1 MITQNLDLPNI
12 PTTVANH
19 LRSLIISAQLSSGQ
33 KLNEE
38 QLSKRLGI
46 SRPTLRAAFQILENE
61 CLVTSTPRKGTR
73 VKKLSIED
81 LRELYA
87 AREMIECYAI
97 EFIKSKQ
104 TRDLS
109 PLDYSLREASRLSVP
124 KIENIDERLR
134 YLDITSDF
142 HTRLVQITENQ
153 LICQFYRTIA
163 SNLKQ
168 YQFMHLT
175 IPGMGGQSLKYH
187 QEVFSLLKKGAYSSA
202 KKTLVRHFNN
212 TLKDLEELL
221 LS

>member
-1 MITQNLDLPNI
+1 MQNLDLPNI

-19 LRSLIISAQLSSGQ
+19 MRSLIISGQLSSGQ
-33 KLNEE
+33 KLNEV

-61 CLVTSTPRKGTR
+61 CLVASTPRKGTN

-81 LRELYA
+81 LRELYD

-97 EFIKSKQ
+97 DLIESKQ
-104 TRDLS
+104 IKDLS
-109 PLDYSLREASRLSVP
+109 ALDRSLGEASLLTVP
-124 KIENIDERLR
+124 KGDNVDDRLH
-134 YLDITSDF
+134 YLDVTSDF
-142 HTRLVQITENQ
+142 HIRLVHVTGNQ
-153 LICQFYRTIA
+153 RICQFYRTIA

-175 IPGMGGQSLKYH
+175 IPGMGGRSLEYH
-187 QEVFSLLKKGAYSSA
+187 QEIFSLLKKGAYSSA

-212 TLKDLEELL
+212 TLKDLERLL